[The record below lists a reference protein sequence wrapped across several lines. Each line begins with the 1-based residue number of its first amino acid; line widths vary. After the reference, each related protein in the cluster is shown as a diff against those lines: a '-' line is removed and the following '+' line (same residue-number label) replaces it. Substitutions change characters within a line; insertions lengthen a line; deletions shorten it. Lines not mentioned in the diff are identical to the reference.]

1 MPDIDDIIVGVGM
14 KLRSAAK
21 KGGAAGSPEKAAWEK
36 RVLGVQIDMDESD
49 FIALLKQ
56 ADQNVRNELQ
66 RITLSSKLL
75 VNTKRTK
82 DISDLRAEASRLQS
96 WAQSEPLVKDLD
108 ENPIKPTS
116 FRKMIADTTS
126 AVLKIK

>member
-82 DISDLRAEASRLQS
+82 DISDLRAEASRLQL
-96 WAQSEPLVKDLD
+96 WAQSEPLVK
-108 ENPIKPTS
+108 TS
-116 FRKMIADTTS
+116 TKTRLSPRAFGK
-126 AVLKIK
+126 